1 MLNRKFCSLASMS
14 GDEALF
20 GTAPNYKIWVLIEYR
35 LPWRKKAVT
44 DNELSENLQAHLST
58 LMEKNPDL
66 QILFIKQ
73 KANSHPSINIFIAR
87 LGIQSTLS
95 RIILTSHADMLN
107 ISNDQIINGHPDEII
122 VNEPHF
128 FVCTNGTRDVCCS
141 KFGLPVYQSLTEIAG
156 ENAWQCSHIGGHRF
170 APTMLVFPLG
180 IALGRVQP
188 DDIPDVI
195 QYINSG
201 KLPLAHLRGR
211 LNYPGV
217 VQAAEYLILSNH
229 KKSAGKL
236 TFLESRNIEKDEWQ
250 VKMTDSKNNIYTV
263 NLLEIK
269 KLPAIQSDCDPTIP
283 KHVKQYKLIKFS

>member
-44 DNELSENLQAHLST
+44 DNELSENLQAHLSA

-66 QILFIKQ
+66 QILFIKR

-87 LGIQSTLS
+87 LGIQSTFS
-95 RIILTSHADMLN
+95 KITLTSHADLLN
-107 ISNDQIINGHPDEII
+107 ISFDQIINGHPDEII

-141 KFGLPVYQSLTEIAG
+141 KFGLPVYQSLNEIAG

-170 APTMLVFPLG
+170 APTMLVFPAG

-188 DDIPDVI
+188 GNIPGVI
-195 QYINSG
+195 QTINSG

-211 LNYPGV
+211 LDYPGV
-217 VQAAEYLILSNH
+217 VQAAEYLILSNY
-229 KKSAGKL
+229 KKIAGKL
-236 TFLESRNIEKDEWQ
+236 TLLESRNIEKGEWQ
-250 VKMTDSKNNIYTV
+250 VKMTDSDKNIFTV

-283 KHVKQYKLIKFS
+283 KPVKQYKLIKFS